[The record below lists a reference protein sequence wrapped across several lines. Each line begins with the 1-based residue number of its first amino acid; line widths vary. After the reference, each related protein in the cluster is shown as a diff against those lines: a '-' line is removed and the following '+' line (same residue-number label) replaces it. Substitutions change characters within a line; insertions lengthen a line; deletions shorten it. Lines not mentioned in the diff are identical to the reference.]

1 MYFYGL
7 YCGTL
12 CVWEGCACVGEG
24 RWVVREREHREHSDD
39 DDVEPFL
46 VLFLLYFV
54 STVSVCV
61 CLHCSYVFFG
71 ISGKLNFPPLD
82 IKLNLFLIWG
92 FTRDD
97 VLPFF
102 VLCIFLWVLD
112 CWLDWNSYCCETNGN
127 QWSWRWNTK
136 TLQHGF
142 CILYVVLTHIINF
155 FNPQAFI

>member
-82 IKLNLFLIWG
+82 IKTKLVFDLRLHSRRCSAFLCLMYISLG
-92 FTRDD
+92 FGLL
-97 VLPFF
+97 VGLKFI
-102 VLCIFLWVLD
+102 LLWNK
-112 CWLDWNSYCCETNGN
+112 W
-127 QWSWRWNTK
+127 K
-136 TLQHGF
+136 P
-142 CILYVVLTHIINF
+142 VVLKVKHKKPYSMVF
-155 FNPQAFI
+155 VYCM